1 MDSAYAQTT
10 TSAATAP
17 AKPAPGPMSPTAGII
32 SFAPFIAIM
41 VLFYF
46 LMIYPQSKE
55 RKKREEMLSAV
66 QRGDRVLTRGG
77 IYGTVA
83 DIKEQILILKI
94 SDNSKVEVDRSY
106 VETVHKQP

>member
-1 MDSAYAQTT
+1 MDSAYAQST
-10 TSAATAP
+10 TSTTAP
-17 AKPAPGPMSPTAGII
+17 AKPVPGAGSPASGIV

-55 RKKREEMLSAV
+55 KKKREAMLGEI

-83 DIKEQILILKI
+83 DIKEQVLILKI
-94 SDNSKVEVDRSY
+94 SENSKVEVDRSY
-106 VETVHKQP
+106 VETVQKQS

>member
-10 TSAATAP
+10 TATTAP
-17 AKPAPGPMSPTAGII
+17 AKPAPVAGSPAVGLFQ
-32 SFAPFIAIM
+32 FAPFIAIM

-46 LMIYPQSKE
+46 LMIYPQGKE
-55 RKKREEMLSAV
+55 KKKREEMLGAI

-77 IYGTVA
+77 IYGVVA
-83 DIKEQILILKI
+83 DIKEQVLILKI

-106 VETVHKQP
+106 IETVQKQS

>member
-10 TSAATAP
+10 SSTTAP
-17 AKPAPGPMSPTAGII
+17 AKPAPGAGAPTSGLF

-41 VLFYF
+41 VVFYF
-46 LMIYPQSKE
+46 LMIYPQNKE
-55 RKKREEMLSAV
+55 RKKKEEMLGGI

-83 DIKEQILILKI
+83 DIKEQVLILKI
-94 SDNSKVEVDRSY
+94 SENSKVEVDRSY
-106 VETVHKQP
+106 VETV

>member
-10 TSAATAP
+10 AQTTP
-17 AKPAPGPMSPTAGII
+17 AKPAPGAASPAASII

-55 RKKREEMLSAV
+55 KKKREEMLGAI

-83 DIKEQILILKI
+83 DIKEQVLILKI
-94 SDNSKVEVDRSY
+94 SENSKVEVDRSY
-106 VETVHKQP
+106 VETVQKQS

>member
-1 MDSAYAQTT
+1 MDQAFAQATQAVPQA
-10 TSAATAP
+10 STAP
-17 AKPAPGPMSPTAGII
+17 HSPLAAFI

-46 LMIYPQSKE
+46 LMIYPQNKE
-55 RKKREEMLSAV
+55 RKKREEMLRSI

-83 DIKEQILILKI
+83 DIKEEILILKI
-94 SDNSKVEVDRSY
+94 NENNKVEVDRSF
-106 VETVHKQP
+106 VETVLKTV

>member
-1 MDSAYAQTT
+1 MNTAYAQTT
-10 TSAATAP
+10 AQTTTASPIPGAGSPAA
-17 AKPAPGPMSPTAGII
+17 SLL

-46 LMIYPQSKE
+46 LMVYPQSKE
-55 RKKREEMLSAV
+55 KKKREEMLGGI

-94 SDNSKVEVDRSY
+94 SENSKVEVDRGFI
-106 VETVHKQP
+106 ETVQKQS

>member
-1 MDSAYAQTT
+1 MDSVYAQTT
-10 TSAATAP
+10 SQTAP
-17 AKPAPGPMSPTAGII
+17 AKPVPGAGSPAAGII

-41 VLFYF
+41 ILFYF

-55 RKKREEMLSAV
+55 KKKKEEMLGGI

-94 SDNSKVEVDRSY
+94 SENSKVEVDRAF
-106 VETVHKQP
+106 VETVQKQS